1 LQALIF
7 IRKFAINYINLNF
20 EFFISR
26 RFLKENKKKFSQTAL
41 NLSVLSIAL
50 GLAVM
55 ILSVSIVTGFQES
68 IRNKIAAFEG
78 HIQVSQ
84 YDYNN
89 SMELPPIYRN
99 TETESLI
106 KNHDGIKSISSFA
119 YKGGIIKS
127 NGIIQGCVFKGV
139 DKGYD
144 WDSFKD
150 WIIAGEKL
158 ALNDSTR
165 SNDVIISKS
174 IADKMGIGIND
185 NFIVYF
191 MQEPPRVRKFKA
203 IALYESGFPDF
214 DNKFILGDLK
224 QIQRLNKWEKNQI
237 AGYEIMLNDFGEMD
251 KQTEWIYNEIDYNL
265 KALNLNQRYPF
276 IMDWLNLLDTNVY
289 FILGLMIIISGI
301 GMVATL
307 LILILEKTR
316 FIGSLKAM
324 GATNSSIRKIFIYHS
339 IYLSIRG
346 LFLGNV
352 IGIGLAAAQKYYK
365 LIPLDASTYYM
376 NAIPINLNL
385 VHILLLNIGV
395 LFIISLIM
403 WAPSHIISRITPV
416 KALRYE

>member
-1 LQALIF
+1 M
-7 IRKFAINYINLNF
+7 NF

-55 ILSVSIVTGFQES
+55 ILSVSIVTGFQKS
-68 IRNKIAAFEG
+68 IREKIAAFEG
-78 HIQVSQ
+78 HIQISQ

-89 SMELPPIYRN
+89 SMELSPIQRDIKA
-99 TETESLI
+99 ESTI
-106 KNHDGIKSISSFA
+106 KNHTGIKSISSFA

-127 NGIIQGCVFKGV
+127 NGLIQGCVLKGV
-139 DKGYD
+139 DTDYD
-144 WDSFKD
+144 WDAFKD
-150 WIIAGEKL
+150 WIIEGSL
-158 ALNDSTR
+158 PQLNDSTR
-165 SNDVIISKS
+165 SNDVIISKV
-174 IADKMGIGIND
+174 IANKLGIKIND
-185 NFIVYF
+185 DFIVYF
-191 MQEPPRVRKFKA
+191 MQDPPRVRKFKA
-203 IALYESGFPDF
+203 VALYESGFPDF
-214 DNKFILGDLK
+214 DNKFIIGDLK
-224 QIQRLNKWEKNQI
+224 QIQRLNKWDKNQI
-237 AGYEIMLNDFGEMD
+237 AGYEVMLDNFDDMD
-251 KQTEWIYNEIDYNL
+251 KQTKWIYNEIDYNL

-307 LILILEKTR
+307 LILILEKTK

-324 GATNSSIRKIFIYHS
+324 GAKDSSIRKIFIYHS

-346 LFLGNV
+346 LLLGNI
-352 IGIGLAAAQKYYK
+352 IGIGLAAIQYYYK

-376 NAIPINLNL
+376 NAVPINLNL
-385 VHILLLNIGV
+385 VYIILLNVGV
-395 LFIISLIM
+395 LLIISIIM
-403 WAPSHIISRITPV
+403 WAPSHIISKITPI

>member
-1 LQALIF
+1 
-7 IRKFAINYINLNF
+7 LNF

-55 ILSVSIVTGFQES
+55 ILSVSIVTGFQKS
-68 IRNKIAAFEG
+68 IREKIAAFEG
-78 HIQVSQ
+78 HIQISQ

-89 SMELPPIYRN
+89 SMELSPIQRDIKA
-99 TETESLI
+99 ESTI
-106 KNHDGIKSISSFA
+106 KNHTGIKSISSFA

-127 NGIIQGCVFKGV
+127 NGLIQGCVLKGV
-139 DKGYD
+139 DTDYD
-144 WDSFKD
+144 WDAFKD
-150 WIIAGEKL
+150 WIIEGSL
-158 ALNDSTR
+158 PQLNDSTR
-165 SNDVIISKS
+165 SNDVIISKV
-174 IADKMGIGIND
+174 IANKLGIKIND
-185 NFIVYF
+185 DFIVYF
-191 MQEPPRVRKFKA
+191 MQDPPRVRKFKA
-203 IALYESGFPDF
+203 VALYESGFPDF
-214 DNKFILGDLK
+214 DNKFIIGDLK
-224 QIQRLNKWEKNQI
+224 QIQRLNKWDKNQI
-237 AGYEIMLNDFGEMD
+237 AGYEVMLDNFDDMD
-251 KQTEWIYNEIDYNL
+251 KQTKWIYNEIDYNL

-307 LILILEKTR
+307 LILILEKTK

-324 GATNSSIRKIFIYHS
+324 GAKDSSIRKIFIYHS

-346 LFLGNV
+346 LLLGNI
-352 IGIGLAAAQKYYK
+352 IGIGLAAIQYYYK

-376 NAIPINLNL
+376 NAVPINLNL
-385 VHILLLNIGV
+385 VYIILLNVGV
-395 LFIISLIM
+395 LLIISIIM
-403 WAPSHIISRITPV
+403 WAPSHIISKITPI